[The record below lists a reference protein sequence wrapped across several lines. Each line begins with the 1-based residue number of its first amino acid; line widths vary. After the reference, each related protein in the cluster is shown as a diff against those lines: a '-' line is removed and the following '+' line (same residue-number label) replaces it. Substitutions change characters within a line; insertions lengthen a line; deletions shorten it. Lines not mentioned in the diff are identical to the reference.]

1 MQRSHFQPVTL
12 ALQRQV
18 PELSH
23 WGCREPAGTP
33 ASPETLPQ
41 AGRDTAGE
49 MGRPQAREGRRK
61 PSLPAKPWL
70 GRGFGS
76 RSPARRSPTHLRGGS
91 GRAGRLPA
99 PPSDSGS
106 AGSARSGD
114 RPCCR
119 GSCGSGPRA
128 RCGGTAPG
136 RRSTPPSGRC
146 SCKLLGRQEGWSAA
160 LGHGAYLPTTSWG
173 GWMSQR
179 GFRQCLCRWKQR
191 WVQHGADGCT
201 HGIRKCQGILRVML

>member
-1 MQRSHFQPVTL
+1 M
-12 ALQRQV
+12 ALQRHV

-33 ASPETLPQ
+33 ESPEALPQ
-41 AGRDTAGE
+41 VGRDTGKGV
-49 MGRPQAREGRRK
+49 MGRPRIREDRPK
-61 PSLPAKPWL
+61 PCLPAQPRL
-70 GRGFGS
+70 GQGFCS

-99 PPSDSGS
+99 APSGSGS

-119 GSCGSGPRA
+119 GSCGSGPRG

-136 RRSTPPSGRC
+136 RRSTLPSGHC
-146 SCKLLGRQEGWSAA
+146 SCKLGGRREGWSAPG
-160 LGHGAYLPTTSWG
+160 GHRAHPGVKAASGG

-179 GFRQCLCRWKQR
+179 GCSAQQR
-191 WVQHGADGCT
+191 ELLAMPLPLEAEVGAAPCT
-201 HGIRKCQGILRVML
+201 EHTAALTG